1 MRIKYIFVA
10 FCFTLLCLTTSCNT
24 SFSNGKLSEVNFSKE
39 LKINIEYKFEVVDAL
54 ISYHNGC
61 LNFKYCDNCGT
72 ISGTEV
78 TINTDEYKILS
89 DEIEFK
95 GNPNELNENFLPLI
109 VYKLLSDNNGIVKTQ
124 MYDEKK
130 ECYYFEDSVLSEFLR
145 FEIYEND
152 GRLSYALII
161 T

>member
-1 MRIKYIFVA
+1 M
-10 FCFTLLCLTTSCNT
+10 LCLTSSCNT
-24 SFSNGKLSEVNFSKE
+24 SFSNGKYPEVDFSKE
-39 LKINIEYKFEVVDAL
+39 VKINVEYNFEVFDAL
-54 ISYHNGC
+54 ISYQNGC

-124 MYDEKK
+124 MYDERN
-130 ECYYFEDSVLSEFLR
+130 ECCYFEDSVLSEFLR